1 MVLLSFGWIFIT
13 FRDGFDKATVVLEII
28 GKEYRSPRFSAVP
41 VIGQIKENITDY
53 LTGKKDGTEQL
64 SLLFSRRIN
73 DSIMSVSALAFEIN
87 VF

>member
-1 MVLLSFGWIFIT
+1 MFSFGWIFIA
-13 FRDGFDKATVVLEII
+13 FSDGFDKAAVVPEII
-28 GKEYRSPRFSAVP
+28 GKEYRPPRFSAVP
-41 VIGQIKENITDY
+41 VIGQIKENIMDY